1 MKRAAERIC
10 CHPRDNLAFLLR
22 KGNVGANAS
31 AMKNDLR
38 IALYQP
44 EIPGNTGN
52 IIRTA
57 ACFGLGVDVIE
68 PAGFDLSDKRM
79 KRAGMDYI
87 EQAVL
92 TRHLG
97 WQDFEQSRRQT
108 GQRLILA
115 TTKSSV
121 SYTNF
126 TFHPGDTLLFGQESA
141 GVPDFIREL
150 VDADIII
157 PLLAGR
163 RSLNLAVAVG
173 IIAAEA
179 LRQLQN
185 AV

>member
-1 MKRAAERIC
+1 
-10 CHPRDNLAFLLR
+10 
-22 KGNVGANAS
+22 
-31 AMKNDLR
+31 MKNNLR

-57 ACFGLGVDVIE
+57 ACFGLAVDVIE

-87 EQAVL
+87 EQAAL
-92 TRHLG
+92 TRHLS
-97 WQDFEQSRRQT
+97 WDAFEQARLQT
-108 GQRLILA
+108 GHRLILA
-115 TTKSSV
+115 TTKSSMP
-121 SYTNF
+121 YTDF
-126 TFHPGDTLLFGQESA
+126 TFRPGDRLLFGRESA
-141 GVPDFIREL
+141 GVPAFVHEAA
-150 VDADIII
+150 DARITI
-157 PLLAGR
+157 PLLEGR